1 MQIWDL
7 KGGSSELVRGNP
19 CLSSKRTFYF
29 SFIQNAK
36 EMFPCKKSNP
46 WTEALH
52 GPWAKELESN
62 TELDNMADRPKTL
75 GLSLGVGVPIP
86 CEYNSSCQMTCME
99 SRAYLVVENK

>member
-7 KGGSSELVRGNP
+7 QGGSSELVRGNP
-19 CLSSKRTFYF
+19 CLSSERNFYF

-46 WTEALH
+46 WTEALN
-52 GPWAKELESN
+52 GPWSKELESN

-86 CEYNSSCQMTCME
+86 WEYNSSCQ
-99 SRAYLVVENK
+99 